1 VVATQRTETNDQ
13 RADLSALIDGELSD
27 EQAARALERLL
38 ADPQAQA
45 QWMAYHAQADAMRFP
60 SASTLHDGDFLDA
73 FRERFAT
80 EPVHLPVPRP
90 VTATKHFR
98 AARQWR
104 RTWLRYG
111 MPGAAAAA
119 AVAVVSW
126 MTYPQFNGRNSEA
139 GIVAIGGPQSR
150 ASTPVVPQDY
160 LLAHQQYAPSS
171 RFHGVAPY
179 VRTASMVTPVQASN
193 EPRARQ

>member
-1 VVATQRTETNDQ
+1 MVANLRTETNDQ
-13 RADLSALIDGELSD
+13 HDELSALVDGELSG
-27 EQAARALERLL
+27 EQAARALDRLL

-45 QWMAYHAQADAMRFP
+45 QWLAYHAQADAMRFP
-60 SASTLHDGDFLDA
+60 SASTLHDAAFLDA
-73 FRERFAT
+73 FHERFAS
-80 EPVHLPVPRP
+80 EPVHLPV
-90 VTATKHFR
+90 TH
-98 AARQWR
+98 AASGVKQGRIVRQWR

-126 MTYPQFNGRNSEA
+126 MTYPQLNGRNSEA
-139 GIVAIGGPQSR
+139 GIVAVGGTQPR
-150 ASTPVVPQDY
+150 AAAPVVPQDY